1 MVPSKT
7 SIGHE
12 FCGVGPRK
20 RRGGTVYMTLVS
32 CGLSARG
39 LTTPVMAAKVFA
51 KQDFP
56 PRFAELK
63 KQIVDSN
70 PEAQARL
77 TAAWVDLLKEL
88 STTTG
93 KIKKQGSDVSVVILS
108 AAPLDM
114 IFSILFLLVDPT
126 GRIRGAG
133 GVVCGYQG

>member
-1 MVPSKT
+1 
-7 SIGHE
+7 
-12 FCGVGPRK
+12 
-20 RRGGTVYMTLVS
+20 MTLVS